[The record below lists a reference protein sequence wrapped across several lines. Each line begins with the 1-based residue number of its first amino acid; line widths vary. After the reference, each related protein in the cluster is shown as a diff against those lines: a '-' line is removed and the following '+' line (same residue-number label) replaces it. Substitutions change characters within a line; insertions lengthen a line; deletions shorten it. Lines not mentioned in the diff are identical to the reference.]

1 MYEFALVNWF
11 YCCVYCDPY
20 KSDFLIS
27 LLIFFALNH
36 LHRKMQQNF
45 VVELETCPPKR
56 GDHRFFFETMA
67 KNSMVQCG
75 ISSAHTL
82 KKVQKDVNRRP
93 GGWSYCFREWKDNAT
108 FPFET
113 PAMLV
118 QDGLLSVIEV
128 LTNLVIFLLGVHC
141 YHMLS

>member
-1 MYEFALVNWF
+1 
-11 YCCVYCDPY
+11 
-20 KSDFLIS
+20 
-27 LLIFFALNH
+27 
-36 LHRKMQQNF
+36 
-45 VVELETCPPKR
+45 
-56 GDHRFFFETMA
+56 MA

-93 GGWSYCFREWKDNAT
+93 GGWSYSFREWKDNAK

-118 QDGLLSVIEV
+118 EDGLLSVIEV